1 MYVLTDA
8 NGVSLMVPRPAFASL
23 ADEARF
29 RALVDRQRT
38 AGTLKSDVEI

>member
-1 MYVLTDA
+1 
-8 NGVSLMVPRPAFASL
+8 MVPRPAFASL